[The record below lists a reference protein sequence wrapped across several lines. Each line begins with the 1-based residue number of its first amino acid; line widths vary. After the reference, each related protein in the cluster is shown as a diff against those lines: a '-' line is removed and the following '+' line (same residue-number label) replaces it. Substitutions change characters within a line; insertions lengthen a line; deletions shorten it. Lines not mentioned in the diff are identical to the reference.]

1 MDNLKKAAS
10 LLFGLALAASLAPS
24 AALASNGPAGR
35 ARTAANELGDGL
47 AVSKVLGEP
56 DENGVRMETLEAYAE
71 GSMSVVTKSVP
82 ADIVLVLDQSGSM
95 SDPFGTESGSYE
107 DVLGRTND
115 WLYRS
120 AAGVGFDEPNL
131 YVGKGDGTYAPVSV
145 ERRWN
150 RNARQYE
157 YTYTWE
163 GQDAP
168 FVSSGS
174 NAAPNLPAGAALYV
188 YRSGGSISRAE
199 ALKTAA
205 HGFVDAVKKNAVGA
219 DGVAGTDDDV
229 AHRVAVVGFANGSI
243 QDDWAFSGDSYHN
256 TGLFDGG
263 SLTLYNNIGA
273 DQYASALKDM
283 SADEGSANVKASI
296 DALQADGGT
305 YIDYGLAMAQSV
317 FDGAFVAQGEERDR
331 VVVVLTDGSPGTRG
345 SDEGVANRAIAA
357 AAGLK
362 GSGATVYSVGIFPN
376 AIASGSL
383 PVYSRSW
390 NDDMSNRFMHLLSS
404 NYPSAASM
412 TSSGDRFVDVEGAMP
427 DFYFAASD
435 AAGLEA
441 VFRAIAQE
449 SGGSS
454 IQLDDEAFVKDVM
467 APGFALAP
475 GTDASGIEVFTQA
488 YRGDGP
494 DGNPVWGEPTPLTD
508 PGIVVESSTVTVS
521 GFDYAGNWVGKVNA
535 GTSEE
540 TVHGSKLV
548 VRIPVVRTATFG
560 GTGYANAV
568 ETGVYLDEDTKVK
581 EFPRPVDGVPI
592 AYQAAASDDAV
603 WLGEEAQLAD
613 NLEWSDGFQ
622 PNGKNNALV
631 NIDYTLEVD
640 GRTYVCSVPAGTDTT
655 AAGYASSWT
664 LDGQSVDAISVLP
677 LVAGSAEYRFACT
690 VSDAWTGDNPQP
702 SLGVSAPFTVE
713 AKACSITFAK
723 KLEAG
728 SASFESGDSFLFSL
742 VQDEGTIE
750 RYRRL
755 AETYPGAETLLTG
768 DVRFVLQKDG
778 TAVVTGLPVG
788 GYAALEDARWSWRY
802 ELTGGSVTA
811 DGEQV
816 GEGIASGSGS
826 AGLLVSLPAELP
838 SSGSMT
844 GDVLVTF
851 ANKLVDGGWLS
862 HETRATNLF
871 DVVDGVVEVT
881 SEG

>member
-1 MDNLKKAAS
+1 M
-10 LLFGLALAASLAPS
+10 
-24 AALASNGPAGR
+24 
-35 ARTAANELGDGL
+35 
-47 AVSKVLGEP
+47 
-56 DENGVRMETLEAYAE
+56 
-71 GSMSVVTKSVP
+71 TK
-82 ADIVLVLDQSGSM
+82 
-95 SDPFGTESGSYE
+95 
-107 DVLGRTND
+107 
-115 WLYRS
+115 
-120 AAGVGFDEPNL
+120 PNL

-494 DGNPVWGEPTPLTD
+494 DGD
-508 PGIVVESSTVTVS
+508 PCGRA
-521 GFDYAGNWVGKVNA
+521 DA
-535 GTSEE
+535 
-540 TVHGSKLV
+540 
-548 VRIPVVRTATFG
+548 
-560 GTGYANAV
+560 
-568 ETGVYLDEDTKVK
+568 
-581 EFPRPVDGVPI
+581 VDGSGYRGGRLHGDRERVRLRGQLGRQGERGHVRGNRPRK
-592 AYQAAASDDAV
+592 QA
-603 WLGEEAQLAD
+603 
-613 NLEWSDGFQ
+613 
-622 PNGKNNALV
+622 
-631 NIDYTLEVD
+631 
-640 GRTYVCSVPAGTDTT
+640 C
-655 AAGYASSWT
+655 
-664 LDGQSVDAISVLP
+664 
-677 LVAGSAEYRFACT
+677 
-690 VSDAWTGDNPQP
+690 
-702 SLGVSAPFTVE
+702 
-713 AKACSITFAK
+713 
-723 KLEAG
+723 
-728 SASFESGDSFLFSL
+728 
-742 VQDEGTIE
+742 
-750 RYRRL
+750 
-755 AETYPGAETLLTG
+755 GAH
-768 DVRFVLQKDG
+768 
-778 TAVVTGLPVG
+778 
-788 GYAALEDARWSWRY
+788 
-802 ELTGGSVTA
+802 TGGA
-811 DGEQV
+811 DGDIRRHGVRECRRNGGVPGRGHQ
-816 GEGIASGSGS
+816 GEGIPTSRRRCPDRLSGGRVGRCRVAWRGGS
-826 AGLLVSLPAELP
+826 ACRQP
-838 SSGSMT
+838 
-844 GDVLVTF
+844 
-851 ANKLVDGGWLS
+851 
-862 HETRATNLF
+862 
-871 DVVDGVVEVT
+871 
-881 SEG
+881 

>member
-1 MDNLKKAAS
+1 M
-10 LLFGLALAASLAPS
+10 
-24 AALASNGPAGR
+24 
-35 ARTAANELGDGL
+35 
-47 AVSKVLGEP
+47 
-56 DENGVRMETLEAYAE
+56 
-71 GSMSVVTKSVP
+71 
-82 ADIVLVLDQSGSM
+82 
-95 SDPFGTESGSYE
+95 
-107 DVLGRTND
+107 
-115 WLYRS
+115 
-120 AAGVGFDEPNL
+120 
-131 YVGKGDGTYAPVSV
+131 
-145 ERRWN
+145 
-150 RNARQYE
+150 
-157 YTYTWE
+157 
-163 GQDAP
+163 
-168 FVSSGS
+168 
-174 NAAPNLPAGAALYV
+174 
-188 YRSGGSISRAE
+188 
-199 ALKTAA
+199 
-205 HGFVDAVKKNAVGA
+205 
-219 DGVAGTDDDV
+219 
-229 AHRVAVVGFANGSI
+229 
-243 QDDWAFSGDSYHN
+243 
-256 TGLFDGG
+256 
-263 SLTLYNNIGA
+263 
-273 DQYASALKDM
+273 
-283 SADEGSANVKASI
+283 
-296 DALQADGGT
+296 
-305 YIDYGLAMAQSV
+305 
-317 FDGAFVAQGEERDR
+317 
-331 VVVVLTDGSPGTRG
+331 
-345 SDEGVANRAIAA
+345 
-357 AAGLK
+357 
-362 GSGATVYSVGIFPN
+362 
-376 AIASGSL
+376 
-383 PVYSRSW
+383 
-390 NDDMSNRFMHLLSS
+390 
-404 NYPSAASM
+404 
-412 TSSGDRFVDVEGAMP
+412 
-427 DFYFAASD
+427 
-435 AAGLEA
+435 
-441 VFRAIAQE
+441 
-449 SGGSS
+449 
-454 IQLDDEAFVKDVM
+454 
-467 APGFALAP
+467 
-475 GTDASGIEVFTQA
+475 
-488 YRGDGP
+488 
-494 DGNPVWGEPTPLTD
+494 
-508 PGIVVESSTVTVS
+508 
-521 GFDYAGNWVGKVNA
+521 
-535 GTSEE
+535 
-540 TVHGSKLV
+540 
-548 VRIPVVRTATFG
+548 
-560 GTGYANAV
+560 
-568 ETGVYLDEDTKVK
+568 
-581 EFPRPVDGVPI
+581 
-592 AYQAAASDDAV
+592 